1 MDNEQLNDAVFEI
14 LEEDKSADISN
25 KTTVNAYKYVS
36 IKKSYYTEFGESK
49 CMI

>member
-1 MDNEQLNDAVFEI
+1 MDSEQLNDAVFEV
-14 LEEDKSADISN
+14 LEEEKCNDISN
-25 KTTVNAYKYVS
+25 KTTVSAYKYVS